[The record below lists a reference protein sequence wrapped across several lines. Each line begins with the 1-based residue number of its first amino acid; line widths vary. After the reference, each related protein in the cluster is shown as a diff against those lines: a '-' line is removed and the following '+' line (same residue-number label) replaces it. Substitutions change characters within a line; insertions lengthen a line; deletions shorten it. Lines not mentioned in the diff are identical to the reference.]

1 VIWLLPGAY
10 LLLLALIVVR
20 YARRGPRLADYPP
33 QPTGPLVSVIIPARN
48 EAENI
53 ARCVRSVLTAA
64 YAPFEVIVVDDRST
78 DGTGDIVDRLT
89 GAPEAAGRL
98 RLLRGAKLPPG
109 WFGKPWAVVQGYRAA
124 RGELLLFTDADTAH
138 TPELLPR
145 TVAVLEREQVDLVSL
160 LARQEMV
167 SFWERLVQPHVFLAL
182 ASRVGDLRRVCRT
195 RVVWDAIAAGQY
207 ILTRRAAYE
216 AVGTHEVVRNTVAED
231 VALAQAYARAGRDIF
246 LVHAV
251 EFMAT
256 RMYKSLAEIIEGW
269 SKNLAL
275 GVPLMLPPIA
285 IVRRLA
291 PYVMWLPVLAWVVPP
306 IVWAFTG
313 SPVAA
318 ASTVFSLLIWAEVY
332 RREGAPLKYVLLY
345 PLGAM
350 MVAFIMLRSAWRG
363 GRRVEWRGRVYR
375 GSGSHRRL

>member
-1 VIWLLPGAY
+1 
-10 LLLLALIVVR
+10 
-20 YARRGPRLADYPP
+20 
-33 QPTGPLVSVIIPARN
+33 
-48 EAENI
+48 
-53 ARCVRSVLTAA
+53 
-64 YAPFEVIVVDDRST
+64 
-78 DGTGDIVDRLT
+78 
-89 GAPEAAGRL
+89 
-98 RLLRGAKLPPG
+98 
-109 WFGKPWAVVQGYRAA
+109 
-124 RGELLLFTDADTAH
+124 
-138 TPELLPR
+138 
-145 TVAVLEREQVDLVSL
+145 
-160 LARQEMV
+160 M
-167 SFWERLVQPHVFLAL
+167 
-182 ASRVGDLRRVCRT
+182 
-195 RVVWDAIAAGQY
+195 
-207 ILTRRAAYE
+207 
-216 AVGTHEVVRNTVAED
+216 AED